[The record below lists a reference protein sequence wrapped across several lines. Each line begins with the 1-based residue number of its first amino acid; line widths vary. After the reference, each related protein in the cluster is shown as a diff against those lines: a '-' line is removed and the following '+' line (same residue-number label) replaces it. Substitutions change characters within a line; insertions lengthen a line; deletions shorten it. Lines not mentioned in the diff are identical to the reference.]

1 MVTSFQKWLRSRTS
15 RAAVLPVVLAL
26 SVMFGATPALAR
38 AQRTVLDGTEH
49 KYFGIPEHT
58 WTAGPWEIH
67 ANQTLLGDFDF
78 GALKGTLV
86 WVANDQIDFS
96 TGNGHV
102 WGKVSYTDTASGVIC
117 AGTVE
122 GKITAFLL
130 TAKIVAPCSDGSQM
144 MGTLQD
150 TSNNGVEIFSTF
162 HGELLSP

>member
-1 MVTSFQKWLRSRTS
+1 MVTRFKTVFRSRTS
-15 RAAVLPVVLAL
+15 RAAVLPLVLAL
-26 SVMFGATPALAR
+26 SVMLGATPALAS
-38 AQRTVLDGTEH
+38 AQRTVLNGTEH
-49 KYFGIPEHT
+49 KFFGVPERT

-67 ANQTLLGDFDF
+67 ANQTLPGTFDF

-122 GKITAFLL
+122 GKITAFFLN
-130 TAKIVAPCSDGSQM
+130 ANIVAPCSDGALMQ
-144 MGTLQD
+144 GTLQD
-150 TSNNGVEIFSTF
+150 TFNNGVEILSNF
-162 HGELLSP
+162 HGELLSH

>member
-1 MVTSFQKWLRSRTS
+1 MVTSFQKWLRNRTS

-26 SVMFGATPALAR
+26 SVTLGATPAFAS

-49 KYFGIPEHT
+49 KFFGVPERT

-67 ANQTLLGDFDF
+67 ADQTLPGTFDF
-78 GALKGTLV
+78 GALAGTLV

-102 WGKVSYTDTASGVIC
+102 WGKVSYTDTASGVTC
-117 AGTVE
+117 TGTAE
-122 GKITAFLL
+122 GKITAFFL
-130 TAKIVAPCSDGSQM
+130 TANIVATCSDGALM
-144 MGTLQD
+144 RGTLQD
-150 TSNNGVEIFSTF
+150 TFNNGVEIMSTF

>member
-1 MVTSFQKWLRSRTS
+1 MVTSVQKWFSSRPS

-26 SVMFGATPALAR
+26 TVMLGATPAFAK

-49 KYFGIPEHT
+49 KYFGVPERT

-67 ANQTLLGDFDF
+67 AGQTLPGTFDF

-102 WGKVSYTDTASGVIC
+102 WGKVSYTDTASGVTC
-117 AGTVE
+117 TGTVD
-122 GKITAFLL
+122 GKITAFFL
-130 TAKIVAPCSDGSQM
+130 TAHIAAPCSDGSLM
-144 MGTLQD
+144 TGTLQD
-150 TSNNGVEIFSTF
+150 TFNNGVEILSNF
-162 HGELLSP
+162 HGELLSH

>member
-26 SVMFGATPALAR
+26 SVMVGATPAFAK
-38 AQRTVLDGTEH
+38 AQRVVLGGTEH
-49 KYFGIPEHT
+49 KYFGVPERT

-67 ANQTLLGDFDF
+67 AHQTLPGTFDY

-86 WVANDQIDFS
+86 WFTNDQIDFS

-102 WGKVSYTDTASGVIC
+102 WGRVSYTDTASGVTC
-117 AGTVE
+117 SGSVE
-122 GKITAFLL
+122 GKITAFFL
-130 TAKIVAPCSDGSQM
+130 TANIVAPCSDGSLMQ
-144 MGTLQD
+144 GTLQD
-150 TSNNGVEIFSTF
+150 TFNNGVEILSNF